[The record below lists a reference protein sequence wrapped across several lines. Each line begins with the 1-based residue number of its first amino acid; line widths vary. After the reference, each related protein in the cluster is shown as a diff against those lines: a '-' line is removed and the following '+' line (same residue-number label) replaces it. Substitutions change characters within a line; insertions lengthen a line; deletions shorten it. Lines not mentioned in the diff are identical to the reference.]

1 MRTRDGEENMDRYS
15 APIVDSDAVKEFV
28 NLVQKFTFDQ
38 GSQPVSRALTHFTFW
53 AGAGFSKSWDHS
65 APVGSKLFNLKE
77 KIVEEFVDPLV
88 LARVFGIDSSDG
100 VSPSQ
105 FRQIVYQ
112 TNMYERYP
120 DIRPR
125 YFDEQNI
132 ELLKSALRLAILRRY
147 QDITELNYF
156 DSDAGKFPWKDST
169 PSQRNIIDLFQYL
182 FQQIDGSQ
190 PQVEGIRTHFVTTNY
205 DFVIETI
212 LDSVLGFDDS
222 LFLYTYR
229 GFTPARI
236 MGQANIRPL
245 HEHWL
250 AGHLLKVNG
259 GFEIYRDGVGYI
271 LDYGEREKAEMLA
284 RSPVLMLPSR
294 EQDYRDPYF
303 QDIFPKTVRL
313 LRETKV
319 LILVGYSLP
328 KDDALIRFI
337 LRQFSEEPEDG
348 RGKWIFYIGPES
360 NEDKRKAI
368 SRVFPEVE
376 DMEVYIPRL
385 CMFEGKFE
393 EFAKKC
399 MKCK

>member
-1 MRTRDGEENMDRYS
+1 
-15 APIVDSDAVKEFV
+15 
-28 NLVQKFTFDQ
+28 
-38 GSQPVSRALTHFTFW
+38 
-53 AGAGFSKSWDHS
+53 
-65 APVGSKLFNLKE
+65 
-77 KIVEEFVDPLV
+77 
-88 LARVFGIDSSDG
+88 
-100 VSPSQ
+100 
-105 FRQIVYQ
+105 
-112 TNMYERYP
+112 
-120 DIRPR
+120 
-125 YFDEQNI
+125 
-132 ELLKSALRLAILRRY
+132 
-147 QDITELNYF
+147 
-156 DSDAGKFPWKDST
+156 
-169 PSQRNIIDLFQYL
+169 
-182 FQQIDGSQ
+182 
-190 PQVEGIRTHFVTTNY
+190 
-205 DFVIETI
+205 
-212 LDSVLGFDDS
+212 
-222 LFLYTYR
+222 
-229 GFTPARI
+229 